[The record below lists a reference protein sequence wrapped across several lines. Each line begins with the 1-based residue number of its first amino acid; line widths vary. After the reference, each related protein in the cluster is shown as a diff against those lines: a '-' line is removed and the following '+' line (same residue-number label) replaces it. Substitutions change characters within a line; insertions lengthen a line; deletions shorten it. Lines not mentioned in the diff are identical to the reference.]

1 MQEASKRRGEKAG
14 LPPGTPV
21 YVGERPVEPTLLS
34 FVLFDGKNLQEQV
47 ITSVKEF
54 PKIPEGD
61 AVLWIQITGLS
72 GIDVIQELGNRF
84 QLNPLVLEDIPATD
98 QRPKLENYGKY
109 EYVVLKALEFN
120 SLLYNIDPEQISLI
134 LGSNYVISIQER
146 QSLLFNT
153 ICEWIQN
160 NSGDIRTR
168 GSHYLFYALFDAVVD
183 RYFSFLET
191 FGECIE
197 DVESELITEPT
208 KNTLQKIYQLKRVM
222 IQARQA
228 VWPLREVTSRLERE
242 EQPVV
247 REKTGHF
254 LRDIYDHVIRVLDT
268 IEAYRDTLS
277 GMLDIYLSSTSFR
290 MNEVMKVL
298 TIVAT
303 VFIPLTLLVG
313 IYGMNFPNM
322 PEFYFPWSYP
332 LLLVVMLAII
342 ISLLAYFRRK
352 RWL

>member
-1 MQEASKRRGEKAG
+1 MEEAGKRRGEKAG
-14 LPPGTPV
+14 LPPGTLV
-21 YVGERPVEPTLLS
+21 YVGERPVEPTILS
-34 FVLFDGKNLQEQV
+34 FVLFDENKLQEQV
-47 ITSVKEF
+47 IKSVQEL
-54 PKIPEGD
+54 PEIPEGD
-61 AVLWIQITGLS
+61 TVLWIQITGLA
-72 GIDVIQELGNRF
+72 GVDAFQDLGERF
-84 QLNPLVLEDIPATD
+84 QLNPLVLEDILATD

-109 EYVVLKALEFN
+109 EYIVFKALKFN
-120 SLLYNIDPEQISLI
+120 SLLNNVDHEQISLI

-146 QSLLFNT
+146 QSLLFHT
-153 ICEWIQN
+153 IREWIQN
-160 NSGDIRTR
+160 NSGDIRIR
-168 GSHYLFYALFDAVVD
+168 GIHYLFYALFDAVVD

-191 FGECIE
+191 FGEYIE
-197 DVESELITEPT
+197 DVERELIAEPT
-208 KNTLQKIYQLKRVM
+208 QNTLQKIYQLKHTM
-222 IQARQA
+222 IQARKA
-228 VWPLREVTSRLERE
+228 VWPLREVVSRLERE
-242 EQPVV
+242 EPPDV
-247 REKTGHF
+247 REQTGHF

-268 IEAYRDTLS
+268 IETYRDTSS

-342 ISLLAYFRRK
+342 IGLLAYFRRK
-352 RWL
+352 RWI